1 MMMQRGEHLTNEGLQ
16 KIINIRASL
25 NKGLSLLLKE
35 AFPTSVAV
43 SRPPLPLD
51 NTKLHPQ

>member
-1 MMMQRGEHLTNEGLQ
+1 MMMQRGEHLTVEGLQ
-16 KIINIRASL
+16 KIINIRASI
-25 NKGLSLLLKE
+25 NKGLTPLLKE
-35 AFPTSVAV
+35 AFPNSIAI